1 MILLVLINIVFSMLL
16 LFNLTD
22 ANRKIEDATKRLD
35 MLNEDVDVQ
44 SVKILD
50 LYGIAQIPPM
60 PDEEAA
66 SRIFTG
72 VRR

>member
-1 MILLVLINIVFSMLL
+1 VFSMLL